1 MKLENGIL
9 WKWERWDDSWETDFF
24 VLYVF
29 VWPDIWTEETFF
41 DESCIQYVSIDH
53 KCPTFGYIYT
63 TRNIVF
69 PSKLQESTV
78 AN

>member
-1 MKLENGIL
+1 MGFYGSEKDEMTVGKQI
-9 WKWERWDDSWETDFF
+9 FF